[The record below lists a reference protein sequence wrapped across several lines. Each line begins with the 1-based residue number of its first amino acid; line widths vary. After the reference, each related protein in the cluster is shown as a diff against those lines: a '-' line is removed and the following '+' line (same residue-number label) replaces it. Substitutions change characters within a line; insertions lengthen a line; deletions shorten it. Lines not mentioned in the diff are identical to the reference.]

1 MSSALSRAGCCFT
14 RGSALHKDYTM
25 NIYGSYSL
33 DLHGSASAS
42 VFYLLMLSGIQGCKS
57 YETIVEKPRGYAERV
72 WSPRWPCILP
82 HGDEQQVSRCS
93 PQIGPQFYE
102 VDNPVLQRM
111 KLRFT
116 KLSNHPRSCL
126 PYRVALQGGPQEHP
140 PSWCSPPVTLQQ

>member
-1 MSSALSRAGCCFT
+1 MGQFPEVVQGEHMSSALSRAGCCFT

-72 WSPRWPCILP
+72 WSPRWPCILLT
-82 HGDEQQVSRCS
+82 VMSSKS
-93 PQIGPQFYE
+93 PGVP
-102 VDNPVLQRM
+102 
-111 KLRFT
+111 LR
-116 KLSNHPRSCL
+116 
-126 PYRVALQGGPQEHP
+126 
-140 PSWCSPPVTLQQ
+140 